1 MTTVVHGPAATWAT
15 AHRTL
20 LFLLALA
27 IAVVAAVAVTLV
39 VQLATDGPVTGPAG
53 PAQNVEQACTD
64 LPMTGTFC

>member
-20 LFLLALA
+20 LFLLALTV
-27 IAVVAAVAVTLV
+27 AVVAAVVVTLV
-39 VQLATDGPVTGPAG
+39 VQLAGDEATTGPAA
-53 PAQNVEQACTD
+53 PVPNVEEACD